1 MENLDTTNLL
11 LGIMAA
17 VSVLEALLLIGM
29 GVGGFLM
36 YRKVMGLVNELEAR
50 QIAPIR
56 EKVDAILVDV
66 KTVTARVSQQTER
79 VDHAISGTIHR
90 VDETADRVK
99 GSVRDKVNHAVGVV
113 RGVRAVIASL
123 VGNHSDDRSATN
135 ARDVYGAQTAGLGR

>member
-17 VSVLEALLLIGM
+17 VSVLEALLLIGV
-29 GVGGFLM
+29 GVGGFMM
-36 YRKVMGLVNELEAR
+36 YRKVMGLVNELEER

-79 VDHAISGTIHR
+79 VDHAISGTLHR

-99 GSVRDKVNHAVGVV
+99 GSVREKVNHAVGVV

-123 VGNHSDDRSATN
+123 ISNNSDRPAPQ
-135 ARDVYGAQTAGLGR
+135 AGDVYGAQTAGLGR

>member
-1 MENLDTTNLL
+1 MDFETTNLL

-17 VSVLEALLLIGM
+17 VSVLEALLLAGL

-36 YRKVMGLVNELEAR
+36 YRKVMGLVTDLEAH
-50 QIAPIR
+50 QIAPLR
-56 EKVDAILVDV
+56 EKVDAILIDV

-79 VDHAISGTIHR
+79 VDQAISGTIHR

-99 GSVRDKVNHAVGVV
+99 GSVRDKVSHAVGVV

-123 VGNHSDDRSATN
+123 IATN
-135 ARDVYGAQTAGLGR
+135 SDRPASDARDVYGAQAAGLGR